1 MNQMMLWI
9 MLFLP
14 AFGAIISYLAGIK
27 NERIRDVVV
36 IGTAAAETFCSVV
49 LLPAVL
55 HGDTISASAENVC
68 GHGLCFTTDGFR
80 VIYLLIACLMWLACS
95 VFSKEYMGHEKNRN
109 RYYFFWL
116 LTLSA
121 VAGVLLSADLFTTFL
136 FFEVMSFTSFVW
148 VIHSEKEDSIHAGKL
163 YLGIGVI
170 SGLVMLMGILL
181 DYYGGAGE
189 LLTGALICVGF
200 AAKSGLFLLHV
211 WLPKAHTVAPAPA
224 SAILSGVLTKM
235 GIFGILVVTGNKLM
249 HNEVWGLIL
258 LAMGIATMFVGAFLA
273 LFSVNFKRTLA
284 CSSVSQMGFIVTGIS
299 MYTLLEENMLAWSGT
314 LLHMVNHS
322 FIKLVLFLTAGVI
335 FMKTES
341 LDLNEIRGYG
351 KNKPL
356 LHAAFLVGAYSIAG
370 IPLGSGYISKTLIH
384 ESMAEYMSELAG
396 SALLPYVKAAEVIF
410 LVTGGMTFAYM
421 LKLYIAVFWENG
433 NAKQAPGCKR
443 SSLLCVL
450 LPAVLLLFMGIA
462 PGITMDKLAET
473 AKLSEATVVESHHWP
488 VDYFTWTNLKGAV
501 ISISVGLALY
511 FGVVRTVLM
520 KRENGK
526 KVYANR
532 WPEWLDI
539 EKNLYQPVLLSFLPF
554 VCGFFCRVLDKMTDF
569 FTLFLGKKVF
579 RPKKKHRRVVV
590 GNGFT
595 YAVGSLLDRM
605 IYILNTTVCRK
616 NPIQKSFVE
625 ILAIRNMEVD
635 ATVQLVGRSVSFGL
649 LLFGLGLICTLLYL
663 LF

>member
-9 MLFLP
+9 LLFLP
-14 AFGAIISYLAGIK
+14 MLGAIASYLEGKK
-27 NERIRDVVV
+27 NERMRDAVV
-36 IGTAAAETFCSVV
+36 IGTAIAETLCSAV
-49 LLPAVL
+49 LLYAVL
-55 HGDTISASAENVC
+55 HGDTISAMAENVC
-68 GHGLCFTTDGFR
+68 GLGIRFTTDGFR
-80 VIYLLIACLMWLACS
+80 ATYLLIACLMWLGS
-95 VFSKEYMGHEKNRN
+95 SIFSREYMGHEEKRN

-148 VIHSEKEDSIHAGKL
+148 VIQSEKEDSIHAGKL

-200 AAKSGLFLLHV
+200 AAKAGLFLLHV

-224 SAILSGVLTKM
+224 SAVLSGVLTKM
-235 GIFGILVVTGNKLM
+235 GIFGILVVTGSRLQ
-249 HNEVWGLIL
+249 HNETWGLAL

-299 MYTLLEENMLAWSGT
+299 MYVLLEENMLAWSGT

-335 FMKTES
+335 FMKTGS

-356 LHAAFLVGAYSIAG
+356 LHAGFLIGAYSIAG
-370 IPLGSGYISKTLIH
+370 IPLGSGYVSKTLIH
-384 ESMAEYMSELAG
+384 ESMVEYMSELTG
-396 SALLPYVKAAEVIF
+396 SILLPYVKAAEVIF
-410 LVTGGMTFAYM
+410 LVTGGMTLAYM
-421 LKLYIAVFWENG
+421 MKLYIAVFWEDG
-433 NAKQAPGCKR
+433 KAKKEPTCKK
-443 SSLLCVL
+443 SSLLCIL
-450 LPAVLLLFMGIA
+450 LPALLLLVMGLF
-462 PGITMDKLAET
+462 PGFTMDRLAET
-473 AKLSEATVVESHHWP
+473 AKLTEAAVAESHHWP
-488 VDYFTWTNLKGAV
+488 VNYFTWSNLKGAV
-501 ISISVGLALY
+501 ISISVGVALY
-511 FGVVRTVLM
+511 FGIVRTLLM
-520 KRENGK
+520 KQENGK
-526 KVYANR
+526 KVYINR
-532 WPEWLDI
+532 WPGWLDL
-539 EKNLYQPVLLSFLPF
+539 EKNLYQPVLLGFLPF

-569 FTLFLGKKVF
+569 FALLLRKKVF
-579 RPKKKHRRVVV
+579 RPKKKHRRVAV
-590 GNGFT
+590 GNGLT
-595 YAVGSLLDRM
+595 YAVGSLLDR
-605 IYILNTTVCRK
+605 IVFILNVTVCRK

-625 ILAIRNMEVD
+625 VLAIRNMEVD